1 MEEPETRWA
10 VSPFTGTS
18 LDGCEAQHLN
28 AHELDE
34 TLGVALNKVERNC
47 STLYGI
53 VLRSP
58 GGARLQPRRVQV
70 SPEGGLLGDR
80 WSAGKAK
87 LGDQVSMM
95 NVDVAHAMANDQ
107 SVVLFGDN
115 LFTRL
120 DLSEEALP
128 VGAQLQVGTTIL
140 RVSET
145 PHVPCGQFRGRF
157 GAAAFRRAAKQPRL
171 RGIYLTVIQ
180 GGEIQI
186 GDDIIVQSPTS

>member
-1 MEEPETRWA
+1 
-10 VSPFTGTS
+10 
-18 LDGCEAQHLN
+18 
-28 AHELDE
+28 
-34 TLGVALNKVERNC
+34 
-47 STLYGI
+47 
-53 VLRSP
+53 
-58 GGARLQPRRVQV
+58 
-70 SPEGGLLGDR
+70 
-80 WSAGKAK
+80 
-87 LGDQVSMM
+87 MM

-145 PHVPCGQFRGRF
+145 PHVPCGQFRARF

-171 RGIYLTVIQ
+171 RGIYLTVMQ

-186 GDDIIVQSPTS
+186 GDEIIVLPPTS